1 MLLETLGA
9 ARDAGRLHEIASVF
23 VRYGFVDLVDRL
35 GLARALERTGRVLH
49 APALGAS
56 ANLPPPERLRRALE
70 ELGPTFVKLGQVLAS
85 RVDLLAPRW
94 IAELEKLQN
103 QAPFVPWPLLE
114 EQLARAWGGAPD
126 QVFGRIDPEPLAA
139 ASIAQVHRA
148 WLPDGSEVV
157 VKIRRP
163 AIRAIVAADLR
174 LLERLARAF
183 EAHSPELARYRPRE
197 IVRQFRASLERE
209 LDLAAECHHAERIAA
224 ALASMP
230 QVVVPR
236 VHWRWTAEDVN
247 VQDYLAGPPLQALF
261 DPQRAAELGADP
273 AAIARLGA
281 QAVLQMVF
289 VDGFFHADPHGGN
302 VIYLTGDRI
311 GLIDFGMVGHLSP
324 VRRRQLVRLLLA
336 LVEHD
341 AERAA
346 EVVQEWADG
355 LDVDGDAM
363 VDDLEQ
369 FLDRYH
375 GVPLAQIRLG
385 EMLGEVAGIVREH
398 GLSLPPDLAM
408 VVKVFVSLEGT
419 GRRLDPAFDM
429 VAAASPFVR
438 RVQRQRYAPRRL
450 AGRLQQLAYDAT
462 EALVALPQQLR
473 RIVGA
478 AGSGRLRLRVGVD
491 ELHEFGERVSH
502 SANRLSLSLVISALI
517 IGSSIVMTVDGG
529 PRWLGLPF
537 FGLAGF
543 LAAVG
548 GGVWLLLSILRSG
561 GGR

>member
-9 ARDAGRLHEIASVF
+9 ARDAGRLHEIAGVF
-23 VRYGFVDLVDRL
+23 LRYGFVDLVDRL

-56 ANLPPPERLRRALE
+56 ANLPSPERLRRALE

-85 RVDLLAPRW
+85 RVDLLAPQW
-94 IAELEKLQN
+94 IVELEKLQN

-114 EQLARAWGGAPD
+114 EQLARAWGGAPA

-148 WLPDGSEVV
+148 WLADGSEVV

-163 AIRAIVAADLR
+163 GIRAIVAADLR

-197 IVRQFRASLERE
+197 IVRHFRASLERE

-224 ALASMP
+224 ALASIP

-247 VQDYLAGPPLQALF
+247 VQDYLPGPPLQALF

-302 VIYLTGDRI
+302 VIYLAGDRI

-375 GVPLAQIRLG
+375 GVPLAEIRLG

-462 EALVALPQQLR
+462 EALVAMPQQLR

-548 GGVWLLLSILRSG
+548 GGIWLLLSILRSG

>member
-1 MLLETLGA
+1 
-9 ARDAGRLHEIASVF
+9 
-23 VRYGFVDLVDRL
+23 
-35 GLARALERTGRVLH
+35 
-49 APALGAS
+49 
-56 ANLPPPERLRRALE
+56 
-70 ELGPTFVKLGQVLAS
+70 
-85 RVDLLAPRW
+85 
-94 IAELEKLQN
+94 
-103 QAPFVPWPLLE
+103 
-114 EQLARAWGGAPD
+114 
-126 QVFGRIDPEPLAA
+126 
-139 ASIAQVHRA
+139 
-148 WLPDGSEVV
+148 
-157 VKIRRP
+157 
-163 AIRAIVAADLR
+163 
-174 LLERLARAF
+174 
-183 EAHSPELARYRPRE
+183 
-197 IVRQFRASLERE
+197 
-209 LDLAAECHHAERIAA
+209 
-224 ALASMP
+224 
-230 QVVVPR
+230 
-236 VHWRWTAEDVN
+236 
-247 VQDYLAGPPLQALF
+247 
-261 DPQRAAELGADP
+261 
-273 AAIARLGA
+273 
-281 QAVLQMVF
+281 
-289 VDGFFHADPHGGN
+289 
-302 VIYLTGDRI
+302 
-311 GLIDFGMVGHLSP
+311 

-375 GVPLAQIRLG
+375 GVPLAEIRLG